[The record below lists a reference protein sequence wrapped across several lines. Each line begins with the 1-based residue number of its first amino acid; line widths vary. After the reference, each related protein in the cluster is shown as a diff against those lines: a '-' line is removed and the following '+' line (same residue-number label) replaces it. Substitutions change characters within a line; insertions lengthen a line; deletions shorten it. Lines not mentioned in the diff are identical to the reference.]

1 MKCGCLPARPTGDV
15 RSFKLNFES
24 NMECF
29 HPALAKQVRQVIE
42 HKKQKSVRVPYEKH
56 LRPPLLR
63 TLRDNAFRLLTP
75 YY

>member
-1 MKCGCLPARPTGDV
+1 
-15 RSFKLNFES
+15 
-24 NMECF
+24 MEGGQND
-29 HPALAKQVRQVIE
+29 PALAKQVRQVIE